1 MNTFDCDGVITL
13 GIYPGK
19 YDVIITGRS
28 FEEADVTLQYL
39 KEKGITNKVYF
50 NPLKFEEKT
59 RESSGLHKANT
70 LNKLIEQGADTS
82 YDCPQGSV
90 FVQTSQTFQISDGL
104 KSETEVKSK
113 DSSKLNPELLT
124 YFNPDL
130 KLSAKA
136 KKALRNGEDSTLASI
151 VDIVEKEKLVVK
163 IG

>member
-50 NPLKFEEKT
+50 NPLKFDEKT

-70 LNKLIEQGADTS
+70 LNRLIEQGADIK
-82 YDCPQGSV
+82 YHFEDDPI
-90 FVQTSQTFQISDGL
+90 QIESIKSNL
-104 KSETEVKSK
+104 KY
-113 DSSKLNPELLT
+113 P
-124 YFNPDL
+124 
-130 KLSAKA
+130 
-136 KKALRNGEDSTLASI
+136 
-151 VDIVEKEKLVVK
+151 VK
-163 IG
+163 IIHINHDGEINMENVSHEEHMKNMQ